1 MRTTSR
7 SPVLSRRDSPLQ
19 GSGQQNNQAGQRNST
34 RFVSLS
40 MSMPFL
46 CWKEKVLWEAR
57 IFFREFLAYLL
68 DVKRTKFLV
77 FHLISHD

>member
-40 MSMPFL
+40 ISMPFCVYGKL
-46 CWKEKVLWEAR
+46 E
-57 IFFREFLAYLL
+57 FFSEFLVYLL
-68 DVKRTKFLV
+68 DVKGRNGQFFTV
-77 FHLISHD
+77 TSQ

>member
-34 RFVSLS
+34 RFESS
-40 MSMPFL
+40 FNG
-46 CWKEKVLWEAR
+46 WGKELVQPVVLVEHEIWG
-57 IFFREFLAYLL
+57 IF
-68 DVKRTKFLV
+68 
-77 FHLISHD
+77 I